1 MKENIKLRAV
11 IYCRVST
18 QEQTQKDALK
28 IQVDEAKRCVTENGW
43 ILVGEYIE
51 MESGTTRSGRSEY
64 MRLLS
69 DMRVSVGTDGG
80 FDVIV
85 IKSLDRLNR
94 CAKDWYL
101 FVEELVQCD
110 KRLYIY
116 MDRIFYRT
124 DDNLLAGVKAILA
137 EQYSRDL
144 SRKVNAAH
152 AYRQKNGTTVL
163 INNNTYGYRKNA
175 DKTVSM
181 EEDEA
186 EMIRQI
192 YWLAAQ
198 GRGAYFISNWLFE
211 QGIRNRNGK
220 QLGESTIRRIVR
232 NPLYKGVVVMN
243 RRHFDFEKKRLIEND
258 SSEWIVHE
266 GLVPAIVEEGL
277 WERANQ
283 RMGWLAG
290 KVKKSQGVSGQSASD
305 GMTGSSENNKRGKSV
320 PESKLLRRTIDYSEN
335 DKQNHRK
342 RQKEKKSQKVL
353 YNFSGKLVC
362 GVCGEPYYKTFRRR
376 GKNKQEK
383 VIEWKC
389 SKYLK
394 HGRKGEYGCDN
405 IFLGQKELEKR
416 IEEEAEQYLGQLDE
430 NNLVQWISEVME
442 SVLSQE
448 EKGEEGNKN
457 TLEKILKRRKES
469 LEKKQNRLLEL
480 LLEDVIKDD
489 VYKKK
494 ICELKEEYSD
504 VEKKLDELQS
514 DIKKDVKTEGK
525 KRIPSGRRKI
535 EEKLFVDGIRRIKG
549 QYLLLQVQKIKV
561 EKAGISIERI

>member
-28 IQVDEAKRCVTENGW
+28 IQVDEAMRCVAENGW
-43 ILVGEYIE
+43 ILVGEYVE

-64 MRLLS
+64 IRLLS
-69 DMRVSVGTDGG
+69 DMRVSAGTDGG

-152 AYRQKNGTTVL
+152 TYRQKNGTTVL

-175 DKTVSM
+175 DKTVSI
-181 EEDEA
+181 EDDEA

-192 YWLAAQ
+192 YWLAAE
-198 GRGAYFISNWLFE
+198 GRGAYFISNLLFE

-243 RRHFDFEKKRLIEND
+243 RKHFDFEKKRMIENAP
-258 SSEWIVHE
+258 SEWIVHE
-266 GLVPAIVEEGL
+266 GMVPMIVDEAL

-283 RMGWLAG
+283 RMGWLSG
-290 KVKKSQGVSGQSASD
+290 KRKKFSPVLEQSGLD
-305 GMTGSSENNKRGKSV
+305 GMTGYPEKDNRNDKKRQTKSRKIKRG
-320 PESKLLRRTIDYSEN
+320 LYS
-335 DKQNHRK
+335 
-342 RQKEKKSQKVL
+342 
-353 YNFSGKLVC
+353 FSGKIVC

-389 SKYLK
+389 SRYLK
-394 HGRKGEYGCDN
+394 HGRKGAYGCDN

-430 NNLVQWISEVME
+430 NNLVQWILEVME
-442 SVLSQE
+442 SVLGQE

-457 TLEKILKRRKES
+457 TLEKMLKRRKES

-525 KRIPSGRRKI
+525 KRIPSGRREI

-561 EKAGISIERI
+561 EKAGISLERI